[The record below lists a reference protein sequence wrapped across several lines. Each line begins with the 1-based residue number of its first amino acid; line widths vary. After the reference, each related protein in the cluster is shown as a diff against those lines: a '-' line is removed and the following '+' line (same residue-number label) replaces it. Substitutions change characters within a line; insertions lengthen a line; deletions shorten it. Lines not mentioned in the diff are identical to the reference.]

1 MAQSMEYNLQ
11 KSQESSRISSS
22 TSILQ
27 DVQSHPINSTKP
39 ANVVKEA
46 FDIEAVERVVANS
59 ARNLD
64 TEILH
69 DILDDEIEKLTTAQ
83 KARKYL
89 LGPLNHIG
97 SALSN
102 NKTRNIIQNCAQ
114 VVCLDAPPGVDYHK
128 VRNRLVLNFGLYY
141 VSLDYAYNQ
150 ELKKP
155 DSPYPRYIK
164 SLRDPRL
171 PDKMKVE
178 LLGKYLQSKI
188 LEGQT
193 RFLVVGFP
201 ISEQIAALFE
211 EDVSPKLNLLLAPHA
226 DGDQVCLIHAYICID
241 GPTNRQ
247 EEYKNFVVLNRPVR
261 EKLDADGRLF
271 MVKL

>member
-1 MAQSMEYNLQ
+1 MEYNLQ

-114 VVCLDAPPGVDYHK
+114 VVCLDGMYLVK
-128 VRNRLVLNFGLYY
+128 VIGILPQLMALHSSSRCGL
-141 VSLDYAYNQ
+141 
-150 ELKKP
+150 P
-155 DSPYPRYIK
+155 
-164 SLRDPRL
+164 
-171 PDKMKVE
+171 
-178 LLGKYLQSKI
+178 
-188 LEGQT
+188 
-193 RFLVVGFP
+193 
-201 ISEQIAALFE
+201 
-211 EDVSPKLNLLLAPHA
+211 
-226 DGDQVCLIHAYICID
+226 
-241 GPTNRQ
+241 
-247 EEYKNFVVLNRPVR
+247 
-261 EKLDADGRLF
+261 
-271 MVKL
+271 